1 MGTYLDQAGNRDGCS
16 RNLKWKAWLAAALLL
31 VVLGGCRVE
40 YDDHHSHWQVHD
52 AHIASD
58 QDADGDISFSPPDI
72 YLVSSARTT
81 GSVLAG
87 IDPVFGDE
95 FRGFLDFQLRGAHGV
110 PLCVDIESAF
120 LEILISR
127 VDEAF
132 HGAGVFLLIDL
143 VSFQPPALIASDFD
157 RSVQPPIMTLSV
169 RINAADEGSIM
180 VVDVTPLMIEAQ
192 RLDLPDFQLR
202 FLLDSFAVSGL
213 VEIEDNAF
221 ATAPVLSVH
230 YY

>member
-1 MGTYLDQAGNRDGCS
+1 MTTYLDQTGNRDGSS
-16 RNLKWKAWLAAALLL
+16 RNLGWKAWLSAALLL

-72 YLVSSARTT
+72 YFVSSARTT

-95 FRGFLDFQLRGAHGV
+95 FRGFLDFQLRGTHGV
-110 PLCVDIESAF
+110 PLHADIDSAY
-120 LEILISR
+120 LEIFINR
-127 VDEAF
+127 VDEPF
-132 HGAGVFLLIDL
+132 PGAGVSLLIDL
-143 VSFQPPALIASDFD
+143 VSFQPPVLIASDFD
-157 RSVQPPIMTLSV
+157 RSVQPPIMTLAV
-169 RINAADEGSIM
+169 EIDAADEGRIM
-180 VVDVTPLMIEAQ
+180 VIDVTSLMIEAQ

-202 FLLDSFAVSGL
+202 FLLDNFAGSGL
-213 VEIEDNAF
+213 VEIEDNDF

-230 YY
+230 YF